1 MALHSLLFTAALA
14 SVTTP
19 NQPASTAEPYGVLT
33 LPSGHSYRV
42 LNAGPMLDDK
52 GKQLALAIS
61 YLSAAQTQTE
71 LDAAARELF
80 EYLRPHAEH
89 EKQAAVVVIA
99 RVGSGVDAV
108 NSDTLYR
115 REPSGGWKRAGRGG
129 DPLPRNLPPPPP
141 DGRDLAAQS
150 AATTEAEAWLALL
163 DGGRFEES
171 WAAAAPFLQERAPR
185 GTWVQSGESMKASL
199 GKRLSR
205 KQVALLETA
214 NMPSGPTGRYVVVEY
229 QSKFARKPVAFESVT
244 EMLCDDGKWRVA
256 GYAVR

>member
-1 MALHSLLFTAALA
+1 MSLHSLLFAAVLA
-14 SVTTP
+14 STTTP
-19 NQPASTAEPYGVLT
+19 NQSASPSEPYGVLT

-42 LNAGPMLDDK
+42 LNSGPMVDDK
-52 GKQLALAIS
+52 GKQLALALS
-61 YLSAAQTQTE
+61 YVSTAQTQSE
-71 LDAAARELF
+71 LDAAGRELF

-99 RVGSGVDAV
+99 RLGSGADAV
-108 NSDTLYR
+108 NRDTLYE
-115 REPSGGWKRAGRGG
+115 REPSGGWKRAARGG

-141 DGRDLAAQS
+141 DDRDVAAQRAAS
-150 AATTEAEAWLALL
+150 AEAEAWLALL

-171 WAAAAPFLQERAPR
+171 WAEAAPFLQERAPR
-185 GTWVQSGESMKASL
+185 GTWMQSGESMKASL
-199 GKRLSR
+199 GKRLAR

-214 NMPSGPTGRYVVVEY
+214 NIPSGPTGRYVVVEY